1 VPSFASTW
9 ARLRGELT
17 ELERWLLPAECLLCR
32 RAVGGEGLI
41 CQLCRS
47 RWRPVAP
54 PWCDRCGQPMPAG
67 ESCRLC
73 VGWPAAFTL
82 AASAVWLDASA
93 RLAVHHLKYGG
104 WHGIA
109 SELVKPMARL
119 DLLRKGGVLVPIPL
133 GAARERS
140 RGYNQSAVLARSLS
154 RLVGLEARATLLRR
168 TRETPT
174 QTSLTPEARAANVQ
188 GAFAPSGQCP
198 SRVILVD
205 DVFTTGATLAAAAVA
220 LHAGGA
226 GEVCAITF
234 ARAELPLAQV
244 SRAMR
249 AHN

>member
-1 VPSFASTW
+1 MPPCASTW
-9 ARLRGELT
+9 ARLSAELA

-32 RAVGGEGLI
+32 HPVGGEGLV

-47 RWRPVAP
+47 RWRPVVP
-54 PWCDRCGQPMPAG
+54 PWCRRCGQPTPAG
-67 ESCRLC
+67 ESCRICLD
-73 VGWPAAFTL
+73 WPAPFVE
-82 AASAVWLDASA
+82 AASAVWLDAPA
-93 RLAVHHLKYGG
+93 RLAVHHLKYDG

-109 SELVKPMARL
+109 AELAKSMARL
-119 DLLRKGGVLVPIPL
+119 DLLRQGGVLAPIPL

-140 RGYNQSAVLARSLS
+140 RGYNQSAVLARNLG

-174 QTSLTPEARAANVQ
+174 QTSLTPEARAANVR
-188 GAFAPSGQCP
+188 GAFAVDGRCP
-198 SRVILVD
+198 PRVILVD
-205 DVFTTGATLAAAAVA
+205 DVFTTGATLAAAAAA

-226 GEVCAITF
+226 AEVRAITF

-249 AHN
+249 ADN